1 MRASSSAAGPPADGW
16 GGEGIGAQGWLSAA
30 WKAAAVLIAAVVGF
44 MVVPD
49 RIVAYLSPRV
59 APRTRDAIV
68 LLWSIVWFVALSFA
82 FVTLQRRRR
91 A

>member
-1 MRASSSAAGPPADGW
+1 LP
-16 GGEGIGAQGWLSAA
+16 AA

-49 RIVAYLSPRV
+49 RLVAYLSLHV
-59 APRTRDAIV
+59 ASRTRDAIV
-68 LLWSIVWFVALSFA
+68 LLWSIFWFVALSLA
-82 FVTLQRRRR
+82 FVQLQRRRR